1 MGLKNILLLAC
12 NFRSTIYFT
21 SPNIILRMQISERII
36 WVFSQSYIPQ
46 TNSFIDRKSRIL
58 FFSPIIFI
66 FGIFRIVQFYLMQK
80 STIKSVPDHIV
91 VRTAAPHMHK
101 NYFRMFNKNV
111 NTNKFMY
118 IDCFDKNQYTKIKK
132 VSFSCLLKEFYLTY
146 NELIPMI
153 SRLTKEEG
161 KHLMTYKAMVG
172 LPIFS
177 YFTCLLKELKKEN
190 IKIKMFS
197 GGADLISSSAI
208 ISKIETYWLGHGLIE
223 PATLM
228 SGKQIKPDPSKYNIV
243 LPKFNFIFLFSGD
256 EVMFY
261 RDHGISSKLSLYPY
275 EKLNKLHKKMI
286 IFTNAEDRDM
296 NYHDLSELI
305 NLFKKYSY
313 EIIVKFHPS
322 YKGNFEKEFSNDR
335 SIKIV
340 KDKDAT
346 AVRLM
351 LEERPK
357 FIAGWLSTTLCE
369 AHLRGITPI
378 CLAKPVESK
387 YVIHQ
392 FHKKSLHWTENKKLL
407 DESLAN
413 DIDAFEILKQS

>member
-1 MGLKNILLLAC
+1 
-12 NFRSTIYFT
+12 
-21 SPNIILRMQISERII
+21 MQISNRII
-36 WVFSQSYIPQ
+36 WIFAQSYIPQ
-46 TNSFIDRKSRIL
+46 MNSFIDRKSRIL

-80 STIKSVPDHIV
+80 STIKFVPDHIV

-101 NYFRMFNKNV
+101 NYFKMFNKDI
-111 NTNKFMY
+111 NTDKFIY
-118 IDCFDKNQYTKIKK
+118 IDCFDKNQFTKIKK
-132 VSFSCLLKEFYLTY
+132 VSFSRLFKEFYLTY

-161 KHLMTYKAMVG
+161 KHSIAYKAMVG
-172 LPIFS
+172 LPTFS
-177 YFTCLLKELKKEN
+177 YFTCLLQELKKEN

-208 ISKIETYWLGHGLIE
+208 LLKIETYWLAHGLIV
-223 PATLM
+223 PPTLM

-243 LPKFNFIFLFSGD
+243 LPKFNFIYLFSKD

-261 RDHGISSKLSLYPY
+261 RDHGISSKVCLYPY
-275 EKLNKLHKKMI
+275 EKINKLHKKII
-286 IFTNAEDRDM
+286 IFTSNPEDHQM
-296 NYHDLSELI
+296 SHHDLSELI

-313 EIIVKFHPS
+313 EIIIKLHPL
-322 YKGNFEKEFSNDR
+322 YNVNLKEEFLNDL

-340 KDKDAT
+340 KDQAAP
-346 AVRLM
+346 AVMLM
-351 LEERPK
+351 HEEKPK

-378 CLAKPVESK
+378 CLAKPMKSK
-387 YVIHQ
+387 YVLHQ
-392 FHKKSLHWTENKKLL
+392 FHKKSIHWKESKKLI

-413 DIDAFEILKQS
+413 NIDTFELLKQS